1 VNAAARPWRRGPLAA
16 LLALLVIAV
25 PACASLPDSGPVQ
38 QGDPDVTE
46 PGSIAL
52 LARLP
57 GPDDSPEQIVDG
69 FLRASAA
76 GLTDDFTIA
85 REFLTGPMR
94 SSWDPL
100 AQVSVY
106 SGQPT
111 LQQDATNDE
120 MTVTASVSATL
131 DEEGRFT
138 EALAGASVQA
148 QFGLV
153 QDGQG
158 RWRIGAA
165 TDGVLLSEP
174 IFRSLFQQ
182 VPLYFVAPDGQA
194 LVSETRFFPRR
205 TVETAAVGSLLL
217 GPSPWLAEGVSSR
230 FPPGTRLLVDTVT
243 VRDGVAQVGLSGEA
257 REASPAD
264 RGLMLAQLNE
274 TLNGLPRVQSVT
286 VTAAGVP
293 FDMAAARR
301 DLVVDPS
308 VGTSPVVLAGGFV
321 RTVEGNDVVPWGE
334 TGSVA
339 GVDPSNPAVPYGA
352 GSPVVLANGT
362 GVVTVPSEGEEPTTL
377 LGGSTKLTAPS
388 FDRLGWVWV
397 APRTNAG
404 RVTALRLDGIRVGVG
419 TDWLAGREIRSLRV
433 ARDGARVLILSTAGA
448 AVVLEV
454 AAVVRDADGAPV
466 SLGPP
471 LRIGQRISR
480 ASTAVWVDQQTV
492 AALGAV
498 GDGDGAGDTVVL
510 AVVGGPTS
518 SLPAVEGAVGLAAGK
533 GDRLLYV
540 STGAGELFT
549 RNGLGWTPIVQGVR
563 DPTFPG

>member
-1 VNAAARPWRRGPLAA
+1 MTAVTRPARRRLIAGMI
-16 LLALLVIAV
+16 ALLVTAL
-25 PACASLPDSGPVQ
+25 PACATLPDSGPVQ

-57 GPDDSPEQIVDG
+57 GPDDSPSQIVDG

-85 REFLTGPMR
+85 REFLAGSIR

-111 LQQDATNDE
+111 LSVESGSDGVGVSAT
-120 MTVTASVSATL
+120 VSATL
-131 DEEGRFT
+131 DKDGRFT
-138 EALAGASVQA
+138 EALPGASVQV

-153 QDGQG
+153 LDGQG
-158 RWRIGAA
+158 RWRIRAA
-165 TDGVLLSEP
+165 SDGVLLSEP

-182 VPLYFVAPDGQA
+182 VPLYFVSPDGEA

-205 TVETAAVGSLLL
+205 TVETAAVSSILA
-217 GPSPWLAEGVSSR
+217 GPSPWLEEGAASR

-243 VRDGVAQVGLSGEA
+243 VRDGVAQVGLSAEA

-274 TLNGLPRVQSVT
+274 TLNGLPRVQSVA
-286 VTAAGVP
+286 VSAAGIP
-293 FDMAAARR
+293 FDMSAARR

-308 VGTSPVVLAGGFV
+308 VGTSPVVLADGFV
-321 RTVEGNDVVPWGE
+321 RTVEGNDVVPWGD

-339 GVDPSNPAVPYGA
+339 EVNPSSPAVPYGD
-352 GSPVVLANGT
+352 GLPVVLAG
-362 GVVTVPSEGEEPTTL
+362 GSSVVTVPDEGQEPTTL
-377 LGGSTKLTAPS
+377 LTGSAPLSAPS
-388 FDRLGWVWV
+388 FDRLGWAWV
-397 APRTNAG
+397 SPVTNIG
-404 RVTALRLDGIRVGVG
+404 RVNAVRLDGTRTVVGA
-419 TDWLAGREIRSLRV
+419 DWLAGREVRSLRV
-433 ARDGARVLILSTAGA
+433 ARDGARVLVLSLEGT
-448 AVVLEV
+448 AVVFEV
-454 AAVVRDADGAPV
+454 AAVVRDAAGAPV
-466 SLGPP
+466 SLGRP
-471 LRIGQRISR
+471 LRIGQRINR
-480 ASTAVWVDQQTV
+480 ATTAVWVDQQTV
-492 AALGAV
+492 AALGRLN
-498 GDGDGAGDTVVL
+498 DGTDDTVVV

-518 SLPAVEGAVGLAAGK
+518 SLPAVDGAAGLAAGK
-533 GDRLLYV
+533 GDRLLFV

-549 RNGLGWTPIVQGVR
+549 RNGLGWTPVVRGVR